1 MLRIIVASCL
11 CLSITASLR
20 AGEVCVACEKP
31 AATYRCTFEEP
42 TRNRKFQVGDL
53 VQDEV
58 CTKVLAMQGPHEGCK
73 ILPDAAQTC
82 DGLARTVTLADYQR
96 IFAGDGEST
105 YQPGVLE
112 IARRNVYATWVCV
125 TTLFNDC

>member
-1 MLRIIVASCL
+1 MLRIGVAACL

-20 AGEVCVACEKP
+20 ADEACVACEKP

-42 TRNRKFQVGDL
+42 TRNQKFQIGDL

-73 ILPDAAQTC
+73 IVPAAKSC
-82 DGLARTVTLADYQR
+82 DGVARTVTVTDYQR

-105 YQPGVLE
+105 YEPGVFE

-125 TTLFNDC
+125 TSLFNDC

>member
-1 MLRIIVASCL
+1 MLRIIVATFV

-20 AGEVCVACEKP
+20 AGEICLACEKP

-42 TRNRKFQVGDL
+42 TRNQKVQIGDL
-53 VQDEV
+53 VQDDV
-58 CTKVLAMQGPHEGCK
+58 CAKVLAAQGPHEGCK
-73 ILPDAAQTC
+73 ILPAGQTC
-82 DGLARTVTLADYQR
+82 DGLPRTVTISDYQK